1 MMASRDQSIA
11 AMRASLLAGANA
23 GGGWP
28 YYARHSSRLEPTCWA
43 LLALGSDESVQT
55 EFASHRGFLIDAQ
68 RADGLLLEPSM
79 RAENRPNF
87 GFNGLAVLLLH
98 AHPDFVPPSVS
109 SAVVSGLVSAKGI
122 QIDKSEINRQ
132 DNSLQGWSWID
143 GSFSWV
149 EPTAWC
155 MIGLKKVPA
164 PTSLLRGRLDEAR
177 KLLIDRCCTAG
188 GWNYGNSNMLG
199 QDLRPY
205 VPTTALGLLAMQD
218 RRGEPCVQ
226 RSLAFLEHHALAE
239 QSAMA
244 LSLTLIC
251 LRVFGA
257 RADVV
262 GDHLL
267 AQWEK
272 TGFLG
277 NYHLTAMA
285 LYGLTEGSSG
295 GGAFHV

>member
-1 MMASRDQSIA
+1 MTSRDQAIA
-11 AMRASLLAGANA
+11 TMRASLLAGANS
-23 GGGWP
+23 GSGWP
-28 YYARHSSRLEPTCWA
+28 YYAGRSSRLEPTVWA
-43 LLALGSDESVQT
+43 LLALGADGSIHSD
-55 EFASHRGFLIDAQ
+55 FASHRRFLIDSQ

-87 GFNGLAVLLLH
+87 GFNGLAVLLIL
-98 AHPDFVPPSVS
+98 ARPDFVPPSVS
-109 SAVVSGLVSAKGI
+109 SVMVSGLVSAKGI
-122 QIDKSEINRQ
+122 QIGKSEINRQ

-155 MIGLKKVPA
+155 SIGLKKVPA
-164 PTSLLRGRLDEAR
+164 PSPQLGARLEEAR
-177 KLLIDRCCTAG
+177 KLLVDRCCTTG

-199 QDLRPY
+199 QDLRAY

-218 RRGEPCVQ
+218 RREEPCVP
-226 RSLAFLEHHALAE
+226 RSLEFLEQHALAE

-244 LSLTLIC
+244 LSLAYIC
-251 LRVFGA
+251 LRVYGA
-257 RADVV
+257 RADIVA
-262 GDHLL
+262 DRLL
-267 AQWEK
+267 AQWAK

-285 LYGLTEGSSG
+285 LYSLTEGSAS
-295 GGAFHV
+295 GGAFRV